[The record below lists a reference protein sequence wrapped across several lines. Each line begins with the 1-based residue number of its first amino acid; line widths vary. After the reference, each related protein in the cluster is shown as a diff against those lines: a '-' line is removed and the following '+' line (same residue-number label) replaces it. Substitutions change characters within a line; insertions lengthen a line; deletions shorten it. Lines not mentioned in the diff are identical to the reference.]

1 MCLGYFKGGRPKVDA
16 ILYSQNFKKPKSI
29 NFLVDTGADI
39 TTITLAD
46 ALKLG
51 IDVHRVIAPNRR
63 RDVEGVG
70 GTTDVYPIEGTIG
83 LTFLDYS
90 SETDKISFHIEFL
103 ERINLVPKLSMS
115 ILGRDLLDRF
125 DIEISRVSERI
136 NLKRNDFGGGG
147 HLCFSRPIG

>member
-46 ALKLG
+46 ALKLE

-70 GTTDVYPIEGTIG
+70 GTTDVYPIEGTTG

-115 ILGRDLLDRF
+115 ILGRGILDRF

-136 NLKRNDFGGGG
+136 NFINVLSTNIPYLKKR
-147 HLCFSRPIG
+147 

>member
-16 ILYSQNFKKPKSI
+16 ILYSQNFKRPKSI

-46 ALKLG
+46 ALKLE

-115 ILGRDLLDRF
+115 ILGRDILDRF

-136 NLKRNDFGGGG
+136 NFINVLSTNIPYLKKR
-147 HLCFSRPIG
+147 